1 MKYFKKLL
9 VSKVKKKKKQ
19 NKQTNKKQ
27 TETAQHR
34 NEKRRTVKAV
44 ETEKRYQMSYN
55 NNSIGI
61 PEGKKNW
68 AKKIS
73 KKKNNP
79 I

>member
-1 MKYFKKLL
+1 M
-9 VSKVKKKKKQ
+9 VEAED
-19 NKQTNKKQ
+19 T
-27 TETAQHR
+27 QHR
-34 NEKRRTVKAV
+34 NEKRRRTVKAV

-73 KKKNNP
+73 K
-79 I
+79 